1 MTCTVA
7 HLMRSVAHSAYR
19 FSPCDC
25 RFCARRV
32 CRVVLALCLS
42 LWAFSAALAQT
53 NCCKILRNAGQKA
66 FDQKDYAKAIE
77 HWTKGQ
83 QCSDAANCPDLKGLV
98 RKAQEA
104 ADWEAA
110 QRSNTAAAYGS
121 FLSKWPNG
129 TYAAEARKRRDR
141 LQEAADWDSAQ
152 RANTAAAYGSFLSK
166 WPNGANAAEARKRRD
181 ALGSA
186 PATNSAI
193 IQKLE
198 ADMVLVEG
206 GTFTMGCLSA
216 RRDGDCFDE
225 EKPWREV
232 RVSDFYIGKY
242 EVTQAQ
248 WRAVMGSDPPELY
261 NKGCDD
267 CPVEGVSW
275 DDVQAFL
282 KRLNALTG
290 KRYRLLT
297 EAEWEYAA
305 RGGRQGRGYM
315 YSGSN
320 NLDEVG
326 WYDGNYQRGKT
337 YGSQGTTRPVGQKKA
352 NELGLYDMSGNVWE
366 WVEDDW
372 HDDYRGAPRDGRAW
386 VDSPRA
392 SYRVYRGG
400 SWCTT
405 ARYCRAAYRHAWH
418 PAARH
423 LDLGFR
429 ARPLVHSADLI
440 ALERGYRGMAH

>member
-7 HLMRSVAHSAYR
+7 HLMQSAAYSAYR
-19 FSPCDC
+19 FSPCVC
-25 RFCARRV
+25 RFCASRA

-42 LWAFSAALAQT
+42 LWAFSATLAQT
-53 NCCKILRNAGQKA
+53 NCCKILRDAGQKA

-110 QRSNTAAAYGS
+110 RRINTIAAY
-121 FLSKWPNG
+121 NG
-129 TYAAEARKRRDR
+129 YLT
-141 LQEAADWDSAQ
+141 
-152 RANTAAAYGSFLSK
+152 K

-181 ALGSA
+181 ALGPA
-186 PATNSAI
+186 PSTNSAI

-198 ADMVLVEG
+198 ADMVLVKG
-206 GTFTMGCLSA
+206 GTFTMGWVA
-216 RRDGDCFDE
+216 GRDGEGDDD
-225 EKPWREV
+225 EKPWHKV
-232 RVSDFYIGKY
+232 WVSDFYIGKY

-261 NKGCDD
+261 NTGCDD
-267 CPVEGVSW
+267 CPVERVSW
-275 DDVQAFL
+275 NDVQAFL

-305 RGGRQGRGYM
+305 RGGLQSRGYM

-320 NLDEVG
+320 DLDEVG

-337 YGSQGTTRPVGQKKA
+337 YGSEGTTRPVGQKRP

-372 HDDYRGAPRDGRAW
+372 HRDYRGAPTDGRAW

-392 SYRVYRGG
+392 SNRVYRGG
-400 SWCTT
+400 SCSVT
-405 ARYCRAAYRHAWH
+405 ARHCRA
-418 PAARH
+418 PTAATGIRRIATAISAFASAFSSFSR
-423 LDLGFR
+423 LDC
-429 ARPLVHSADLI
+429 S
-440 ALERGYRGMAH
+440 